1 MPFWNVLRHHSP
13 STIAKPASRY
23 SHAVEVPARAR
34 LLFISGQ
41 LGVKPDGT
49 PAQGFEAQAEQAW
62 HNLGAALAAAGMG
75 YGNLVRITTYVT
87 DPANVPLVRTVR
99 DRFIKDPPPASTLL
113 VVQALAS
120 PHWLF
125 ELEGVAASTGWP

>member
-1 MPFWNVLRHHSP
+1 MLKHHTP
-13 STIAKPASRY
+13 ATIAKPASRY
-23 SHAVEVPARAR
+23 SHAVEVPGRAR
-34 LLFISGQ
+34 VLFISGQ

-49 PAQGFEAQAEQAW
+49 PAQGFETQAEQAW
-62 HNLGAALAAAGMG
+62 RNLGAALEAAGMS
-75 YGNLVRITTYVT
+75 YGDLVRITTYVT
-87 DPANVPLVRTVR
+87 DPANVPFMRAVR

-125 ELEGVAASTGWP
+125 ELEGVAAKAQTQ